1 MQTPNDNNN
10 NKNIIVGPDYGQMI
24 KLHTNGA
31 IIEACVAMLFSKNMR
46 FNTKSFLVMMRNI
59 AILIALKMALEDIK
73 SFMDKFKIT
82 NMSSV
87 KYLYQ
92 RFRFSEKKYDFIL
105 ISGKWK
111 YGDKN
116 ISINTLTPFL
126 EIKSIA
132 ISQPGTY
139 YYEDKGY
146 IIKVIIGTNKIS
158 FAIPNIASV
167 ISYMEN
173 NVIHNNEE
181 IILGGKTVMSKVVV
195 MQSGV
200 MKVEPAQ
207 YSYAYPTENYEN
219 LEEAIKTNFFVDS
232 ILKFPE
238 IPFCVNFDGE
248 PGTGKT
254 TFGNYIA
261 FSGIFDRIIVCN
273 FVPLAN
279 TDFSDALVNLE
290 RQIISNAPKDQKN
303 NNEPETILLILDE
316 VDKWLTSYL
325 DSKIHK
331 MREQARQSKQIKDE
345 KSNSATVIENYDK
358 LTEKEEI
365 EKRIQ
370 LKNEFLDQLYK
381 LVDGLTF
388 SNVRKYV
395 IIFNTNDFDSIF
407 KDTNP
412 KYNALRDRFQRY
424 IFLRIGKPEITKYLK
439 WLNERLKDSSKVSE
453 EKKKMYESVIQ
464 KLCYTDDKVF
474 DLIPDEIKL
483 TYRTLHKILRNE
495 HFNID
500 KTINALIHYK
510 DNKYFQIKKTDTIDV

>member
-1 MQTPNDNNN
+1 MQSSNDNN

-31 IIEACVAMLFSKNMR
+31 IIEACISMLFSKNMK
-46 FNTKSFLVMMRNI
+46 FNTKSFLIMLRNI
-59 AILIALKMALEDIK
+59 AILIALKMALEDVK
-73 SFMDKFKIT
+73 SFLDKFKIT

-87 KYLYQ
+87 RYLYQ
-92 RFRFSEKKYDFIL
+92 RFRLSEKRYDFIL
-105 ISGKWK
+105 VSGKWK
-111 YGDKN
+111 YGEKN

-126 EIKSIA
+126 EMKSIV
-132 ISQPGTY
+132 ISQPGSY
-139 YYEDKGY
+139 YYEERGY
-146 IIKVIIGTNKIS
+146 IIKLVISTNKIS
-158 FAIPNIASV
+158 FAIPNISSM

-181 IILGGKTVMSKVVV
+181 IILGGKTIMSKAVV
-195 MQSGV
+195 MPSGV
-200 MKVEPAQ
+200 IKVEPAR

-219 LEEAIKTNFFVDS
+219 LEDAIKTNFFVDS
-232 ILKFPE
+232 KLKFSE

-261 FSGIFDRIIVCN
+261 FSGVFDRIIVCN

-279 TDFSDALVNLE
+279 TEFSDALVNLE

-303 NNEPETILLILDE
+303 NSEPELILLILDE
-316 VDKWLTSYL
+316 VDKWLSSYL
-325 DSKIHK
+325 DSRIDK
-331 MREQARQSKQIKDE
+331 MREQARQSKQIIDE
-345 KSNSATVIENYDK
+345 KSNSTTVIENYEK

-381 LVDGLTF
+381 LVDGHTLL
-388 SNVRKYV
+388 NPRKYV

-412 KYNALRDRFQRY
+412 KYNALKDRFQRY
-424 IFLRIGKPEITKYLK
+424 TFTRIGKPEITKYLK
-439 WLNERLKDSSKVSE
+439 WLNERLCDNTGIPE
-453 EKKKMYESVIQ
+453 EKKKMYEGVIR
-464 KLCYTDDKVF
+464 KLCYTDDKIF
-474 DLIPDEIKL
+474 DLIPNEIKL
-483 TYRTLHKILRNE
+483 TYRTLHKILRNS
-495 HFNID
+495 HFNIE
-500 KTINALIHYK
+500 KTVNVLRNHK
-510 DNKYFQIKKTDTIDV
+510 DNEYFQIHKTDTVDV